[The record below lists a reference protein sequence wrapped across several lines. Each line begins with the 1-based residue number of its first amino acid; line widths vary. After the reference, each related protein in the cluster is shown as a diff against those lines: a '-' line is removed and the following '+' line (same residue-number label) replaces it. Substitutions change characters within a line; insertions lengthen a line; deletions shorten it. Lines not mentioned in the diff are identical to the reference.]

1 MLRLL
6 LVLLRLK
13 ISRQT
18 LAVEHSPW
26 TTMSRLG
33 SLPVAVVL
41 SNALAAGSRSQ
52 IAVSRP
58 MFR

>member
-1 MLRLL
+1 M
-6 LVLLRLK
+6 
-13 ISRQT
+13 
-18 LAVEHSPW
+18 EHSPW